1 MMKSLDFG
9 TRWQGWLLL
18 LLTAFVV
25 TPFAVLCFYAHPS
38 ADDWYMA
45 ATGREKGLIGVSVY
59 WYQNMSGRLMQQG
72 IASLHP
78 VRLGIT
84 AYQIWCLAW
93 IVGLGLGF
101 YAAVKIW
108 FSDLGKGSRLV
119 VTASA
124 LMLALWSMR
133 SPAQGLYWVNGGD
146 TYLLPAILQL
156 FILSLLG
163 RSERPGWTTHAL
175 AAVLALAASL
185 CSELAMA
192 LQMLCLIL
200 YAAYAWFT
208 TRSVPRLVL
217 TLMAAT
223 IVAALII
230 FLSPGVPLR
239 MATYANEVRG
249 HPVPALLQAAKL
261 AVLQLGAWVTLS
273 PFFLV
278 SLLLLQWWPVREMPA
293 RQAFALIVFAVIMII
308 GTTWGGLFIGS
319 WATGQRLPPR
329 AVNLLGLFFIIEW
342 AVLLSGV
349 AAWIR
354 SLGWAKPALT
364 PAAFILVFLALAAS
378 VRAPGNVK
386 TAWRDLLKGDAK
398 KFDLECEARYALIH
412 DSKTDE
418 VTLPPLSVK
427 PVSLFFNDLKPDAT
441 DWRNAGMAQFY
452 RKKAIHLSE

>member
-1 MMKSLDFG
+1 VTKLLDLG

-18 LLTAFVV
+18 LLAAFVV
-25 TPFAVLCFYAHPS
+25 SPFAVLCFYAHPS

-45 ATGREKGLIGVSVY
+45 ATGREKGLVGVSVF
-59 WYQNMSGRLMQQG
+59 WYQNMSGRLVQQG
-72 IASLHP
+72 VASLHP

-84 AYQIWCLAW
+84 AYQVWCLAW

-101 YAAVKIW
+101 HAAVRRW
-108 FSDLGKGSRLV
+108 FAELGREPRLV
-119 VTASA
+119 ITASA

-156 FILSLLG
+156 LILSLLG
-163 RSERPGWTTHAL
+163 RSIRPGWPAHTL

-192 LQMLCLIL
+192 LQMLCFIL
-200 YAAYAWFT
+200 YAAYTWFT
-208 TRSVPRLVL
+208 TRSVPRLLL

-223 IVAALII
+223 VMAALII

-239 MATYANEVRG
+239 MATYANDVRG
-249 HPVPALLQAAKL
+249 HPLPALIQSAKL
-261 AVLQLGAWVTLS
+261 AVVQLGAWVTLS

-278 SLLLLQWWPVREMPA
+278 SLLLLQWWPVRQMPA
-293 RQAFALIVFAVIMII
+293 RQAFALIVLAVIMII

-329 AVNLLGLFFIIEW
+329 AVNLLGLFFVVEW

-354 SLGWAKPALT
+354 FRGWAKPALT
-364 PAAFILVFLALAAS
+364 PAAFIWVFLGLAAS

-398 KFDLECEARYALIH
+398 KFDLECDGRLCSHSRSQE
-412 DSKTDE
+412 
-418 VTLPPLSVK
+418 
-427 PVSLFFNDLKPDAT
+427 
-441 DWRNAGMAQFY
+441 
-452 RKKAIHLSE
+452 